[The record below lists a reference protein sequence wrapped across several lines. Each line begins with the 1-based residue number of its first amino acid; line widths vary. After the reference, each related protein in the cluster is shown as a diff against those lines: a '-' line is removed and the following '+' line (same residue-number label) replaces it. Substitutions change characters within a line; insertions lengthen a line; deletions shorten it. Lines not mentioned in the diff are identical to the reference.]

1 MPTKKCSRQSDW
13 RRRMKDDPN
22 GPQVTRLDGY
32 ISTSNADMLRTVQD
46 SLNSSKRGA
55 LEFAIE
61 LALVVQTLR
70 GKVAER
76 RLSDLC
82 WARAAQADRTKER
95 KKRSQKA
102 SPVAQPEAAEG
113 DSSGQ

>member
-1 MPTKKCSRQSDW
+1 MPIKKRSRQADW
-13 RRRMKDDPN
+13 RRRLKNDPN

-55 LEFAIE
+55 LEFTIE

-70 GKVAER
+70 GKVSER

-95 KKRSQKA
+95 KMRSKKA
-102 SPVAQPEAAEG
+102 SPVAQPDAAEG
-113 DSSGQ
+113 DASGE